1 MPDDDAGTCSG
12 GLVAPA
18 AAAATLAAGVAGH
31 TYREDLLML
40 EKLLAL
46 FTPQEIK
53 DRLAALEAW
62 KAQVESVW
70 PQIVKEVTNG
80 TD

>member
-1 MPDDDAGTCSG
+1 
-12 GLVAPA
+12 
-18 AAAATLAAGVAGH
+18 
-31 TYREDLLML
+31 ML

-53 DRLAALEAW
+53 DRIAALEAW
-62 KAQVESVW
+62 KAQVEAVW
-70 PQIVKEVTNG
+70 PQIVEEVNNG

>member
-1 MPDDDAGTCSG
+1 
-12 GLVAPA
+12 VAPTA
-18 AAAATLAAGVAGH
+18 TAATLADCVAGH

-62 KAQVESVW
+62 KAQVEAVW

-80 TD
+80 IN